1 MQSLV
6 TYRRCTKLKTERYV
20 THNERVDQELKF
32 TTDETKQF
40 LTYPNEKSVWLG
52 SNDMVFPEC
61 RVITE
66 AVFGSFSLGG
76 RRCPRCDELNLYEGK
91 LYIV

>member
-1 MQSLV
+1 MP
-6 TYRRCTKLKTERYV
+6 KTERHV
-20 THNERVDQELKF
+20 TYNERVIDQELKF
-32 TTDETKQF
+32 MTDETKQF
-40 LTYPNEKSVWLG
+40 LICPNEKSVRLS
-52 SNDMVFPEC
+52 SNDMVCPEY

-91 LYIV
+91 SYIV